1 LLIAVGP
8 TVSLEETRR
17 SLRLARRA
25 LRLASADEPL
35 VIAHERLAEI
45 ALGAEPEIVAELRA
59 RLLAPL
65 DGQTPASRARL
76 EETLLQWLRL
86 RGAQGAIAAELGV
99 HPQTVR
105 YRMTRLREL
114 LGDAL
119 EDPEQRF
126 ALEMA
131 LRYDGARAA

>member
-1 LLIAVGP
+1 MVA
-8 TVSLEETRR
+8 ER
-17 SLRLARRA
+17 
-25 LRLASADEPL
+25 
-35 VIAHERLAEI
+35 RLAEI
-45 ALGAEPEIVAELRA
+45 ALRGAPEVAALRR

-76 EETLLQWLRL
+76 EATLLQWLRH

-105 YRMTRLREL
+105 YRMARLRDLMGET
-114 LGDAL
+114 L

-131 LRYDGARAA
+131 LRG